1 MRLRDLID
9 ESTVK
14 IGLESIDKDE
24 CLEELLTLLVR
35 AGKVSDREAAAKA
48 LRTRENEASTGI
60 GLGFAVPHGKTG
72 AVNGLTLAIGTSA
85 SGIEFDAVDD
95 RPVRLVCMILAAE
108 NEPGR
113 HLQALAEIMRL
124 MRVPGFIGKLAEA
137 KTPRA
142 LLDILD
148 AEE

>member
-9 ESTVK
+9 ESVVK
-14 IGLESIDKDE
+14 IGLESIDKEE

-35 AGKVSDREAAAKA
+35 AGKVSDREAAARA
-48 LRTRENEASTGI
+48 LRAREDEASTGI
-60 GLGFAVPHGKTG
+60 GLGFAVPHGKTSS
-72 AVNGLTLAIGTSA
+72 VEGLTLAIGTSA
-85 SGIEFDAVDD
+85 GGIEFDSVDG

-108 NEPGR
+108 NEPSR

-124 MRVPGFIGKLAEA
+124 MRVPGFIGKLTDA
-137 KTPRA
+137 KSPKA